1 MCQENACE
9 RCRCATCNYN
19 GCGCG
24 HCSDCRKSEEDS
36 PVKNCQWYR
45 EEQ

>member
-9 RCRCATCNYN
+9 RCWCATCNYN
-19 GCGCG
+19 GCG
-24 HCSDCRKSEEDS
+24 HCSDCRESEEDS
-36 PVKNCQWYR
+36 PVENCQWYR